1 MDMNMFAMVSAF
13 TFILVAVS
21 LSLKEGL
28 ALEKEILVAA
38 LRAFGQLM
46 FIGYILQFI
55 FDMES
60 PFYIILM
67 LAIMILVAGHNAAKR
82 GQGISGVF
90 YIVTGSI
97 LAVEVIM
104 ILLLL
109 LLQIADFTPQQII
122 PISGMIVGNAMVAAG
137 LVLVRLQDELR
148 DKREEIVQT
157 LALGASAR
165 QAGKPILKKVIKN
178 GMLPSIDAMKT
189 IGLVQLPG
197 MMTGAILA
205 GANPVEAVQL
215 QILIVFILMATVSIT
230 TLSIGTLA
238 YRRFF
243 NSNHQLIDNRHYPR
257 QRPNERDSRR
267 FNNSRHPV

>member
-1 MDMNMFAMVSAF
+1 MDMNIFTMAMAF
-13 TFILVAVS
+13 TFILLAVF
-21 LSLKEGL
+21 LSFKEGL
-28 ALEKEILVAA
+28 ALEKEIIYAA
-38 LRAFGQLM
+38 LRAFVQLM
-46 FIGYILQFI
+46 VIGYILQFI

-60 PFYIILM
+60 PAYIVLM
-67 LAIMILVAGHNAAKR
+67 LAIMILVAGHNAAQR
-82 GQGISGVF
+82 GKEISGIF
-90 YIVTGSI
+90 FIVTGSI

-109 LLQIADFTPQQII
+109 LLKITDFSPQQII

-148 DKREEIVQT
+148 DKREEIIQI
-157 LALGASAR
+157 LALGASTRLAV
-165 QAGKPILKKVIKN
+165 KPILKRVIKN

-215 QILIVFILMATVSIT
+215 QILIIFILMATISIT

-238 YRRFF
+238 SQSFF
-243 NSNHQLIDNRHYPR
+243 TPNHQLK
-257 QRPNERDSRR
+257 S
-267 FNNSRHPV
+267 